1 MLGKLLRLTEE
12 MTTTKIAQTIL
23 SLQKIHCLFSL
34 NKVQRK
40 SEHVKKGEK
49 KMLGIGLFIG
59 QECCS
64 LKKRVLH
71 YNYDFTFCYETVD
84 LTQKELKHLVR
95 LSTTSIFIKVKVCF
109 DDILLPSDA
118 L

>member
-1 MLGKLLRLTEE
+1 
-12 MTTTKIAQTIL
+12 
-23 SLQKIHCLFSL
+23 
-34 NKVQRK
+34 
-40 SEHVKKGEK
+40 
-49 KMLGIGLFIG
+49 MLGIGLFIG

-64 LKKRVLH
+64 L
-71 YNYDFTFCYETVD
+71 NYDFTFCYETVD
-84 LTQKELKHLVR
+84 LTQQELKHLVR